1 MDMERTSV
9 VALAAGLMMA
19 SEVRARGRKENDR
32 LQGEWIMVSRES
44 GGTPW
49 PQEEVAAYRRI
60 IKGYRYTL
68 TKNGITVARGLQI
81 PDGVRTPASV
91 DVIESIGEYRGRVRL
106 GIYELDGDF
115 QQVCLGAP
123 DGKRP
128 TEFAASAESGCWLTV
143 WKRVGK

>member
-1 MDMERTSV
+1 MEHTTV

-19 SEVRARGRKENDR
+19 SDVQARGRKEIDK

-44 GGTPW
+44 DGKLW
-49 PQEEVAAYRRI
+49 PDEEVQTYRRF

-68 TKNGITVARGLQI
+68 TKNDITVARGLLV
-81 PDGVRTPASV
+81 PDSGRIHPAL
-91 DVIESIGEYRGRVRL
+91 DVIQSIGENRGRVRL
-106 GIYELDGDF
+106 GIHELDGDF

-128 TEFAASAESGCWLTV
+128 TEFSSSTAPGCWLTV
-143 WKRVGK
+143 WKRVAK

>member
-1 MDMERTSV
+1 MENTTV

-19 SEVRARGRKENDR
+19 GDAEKRGRNEIEK
-32 LQGEWIMVSRES
+32 LQGEWFMVSRES
-44 GGTPW
+44 DGTPL
-49 PQEEVAAYRRI
+49 PALEVNTYRRI

-68 TKNGITVARGLQI
+68 TKKGITVARGLLI
-81 PDGVRTPASV
+81 PDGCRTPAAL
-91 DVIESIGEYRGRVRL
+91 DVIQSIGEHRGRVRL

-123 DGKRP
+123 DGPRP
-128 TEFAASAESGCWLTV
+128 TAFSGSAAPGVWLTV